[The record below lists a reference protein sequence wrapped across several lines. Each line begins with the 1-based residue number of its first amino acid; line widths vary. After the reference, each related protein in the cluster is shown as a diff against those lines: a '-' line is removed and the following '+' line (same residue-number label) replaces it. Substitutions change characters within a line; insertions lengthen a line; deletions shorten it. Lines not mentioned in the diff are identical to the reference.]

1 MDENK
6 KRKRKQKERER
17 EREMSKGENELW
29 PRLRC
34 TARGKKGR
42 GKKFKVTY
50 AVAV

>member
-1 MDENK
+1 MKTKNENENK
-6 KRKRKQKERER
+6 KSER

>member
-1 MDENK
+1 MKTKNENENK
-6 KRKRKQKERER
+6 KRER